1 MNTGPGCPALADIQR
16 LAALQLAYCRVTALY
31 PAPGQKALCTVW
43 HDPLQIHQQ
52 TIGIQWHQQHVTSL
66 AQPIGLDALAGQ
78 VWMIGAC
85 RFGVTPD
92 ASGPVSGGGLV
103 AGLFGFP
110 LHPCALNALGYQLR
124 FQWVGWLAAAPGA
137 G

>member
-1 MNTGPGCPALADIQR
+1 NTGPGCPALADIQR

-31 PAPGQKALCTVW
+31 PAPGQKALCTVR

-66 AQPIGLDALAGQ
+66 AQPIGLDGLAGQ
-78 VWMIGAC
+78 VGVIGVCSYCVA
-85 RFGVTPD
+85 PD
-92 ASGPVSGGGLV
+92 ASGTGCGCGLALALLGFALV
-103 AGLFGFP
+103 ASL
-110 LHPCALNALGYQLR
+110 LDALGNQSRL
-124 FQWVGWLAAAPGA
+124 QPVGRLAAAPGA